1 MRVTIIVPVFNKELY
16 VNSVLS
22 NIADQTLADFEC
34 LVIDDGSTDMSGKI
48 CDAFAARDSRFQVFH
63 IPNGGLAHARNLGL
77 EKAAGQYITFVDAD
91 DHIEPD
97 YLQQLYAD
105 IENSKADM
113 VIAGLQKFWKDERLP
128 AAVEVPYRG
137 MRQMAQLLPEFAAV
151 QQRTGIYGYSC
162 AKLVRR
168 ELISDIRFSE
178 WLHLAEDFEFY
189 LRVYPKVKTVFFDD
203 QCKYYYLQ
211 EAENSSTIVKDDNI
225 DYMAQLKLNLIYR
238 DFLIKIGY
246 WNEKNRAIVEQMLT
260 DYAFFTVFHANRD
273 SVPDVVRR
281 VHNIVTDE
289 KISMTGK
296 GLWRGSILRCIK
308 EDDGLKAKRLLELYD
323 CLRSIKR
330 KSLYFLRNR

>member
-63 IPNGGLAHARNLGL
+63 IPNGGVAHARNLGL

-189 LRVYPKVKTVFFDD
+189 LRVYPRVKTVYFDD
-203 QCKYYYLQ
+203 LCKYYCLQ
-211 EAENSSTIVKDDNI
+211 EADNSSAIVNSADI
-225 DYMAQLKLNLIYR
+225 DYLAQLKVNLSYR
-238 DFLIKIGY
+238 SFLQNAGY
-246 WNEKNRAIVEQMLT
+246 YIEKNREIVDALIAN
-260 DYAFFTVFHANRD
+260 YAFFSIFHC
-273 SVPDVVRR
+273 VREQIPAKVDE
-281 VHNIVTDE
+281 VHSLLIENDFRIN
-289 KISMTGK
+289 GR
-296 GLWRGSILRCIK
+296 GLLQLVILFCVQHDMKKSPQVIMKVYDTLRA
-308 EDDGLKAKRLLELYD
+308 LKRRL
-323 CLRSIKR
+323 
-330 KSLYFLRNR
+330 